1 MKFQID
7 NKDLKPET
15 REYQEISKVVLNKIR
30 LNSKSSKEVSSV
42 SSESN
47 IERPLLVS

>member
-1 MKFQID
+1 VKFQIN
-7 NKDLKPET
+7 NKDLKQET
-15 REYQEISKVVLNKIR
+15 REYQEISKEILNKIK

-47 IERPLLVS
+47 IERPLLAS